1 MTFMLSSKACQPPC
15 SHTVPHFT
23 QASHAPSWK
32 AHLDSADAIQQRW
45 LSDTGSL
52 TRRLTQVADGN
63 FQVTPINEGWAMLRD
78 DECAALGLPL
88 GVTGWVR
95 EVQLKGNG
103 RPWVFA
109 RSVAGQQA
117 LVQDGFPIEALG
129 TRSLGEL
136 LFVDG
141 GFSRGPLE
149 ACHYPPA
156 WVPGLLLEAAPLA
169 RRSRFERGTLGLLV
183 TEVFLPEFWATLPDP
198 KETC

>member
-23 QASHAPSWK
+23 HASREPSWK
-32 AHLDSADAIQQRW
+32 ERLDSADTTQQRW

-52 TRRLTQVADGN
+52 TRRLTHVAEGN
-63 FQVTPINEGWAMLRD
+63 FKVTPISEGWAVLRD

-88 GVTGWVR
+88 GARGWVR
-95 EVQLKGNG
+95 EVHLRGHDQ
-103 RPWVFA
+103 PWVFA

-117 LVQDGFPIEALG
+117 LMEDGFPIDALG

-141 GFSRGPLE
+141 GFSRGPIK
-149 ACHYPPA
+149 ACHYPRH
-156 WVPGLLLEAAPLA
+156 WVPGLPLQAAPLA
-169 RRSRFERGTLGLLV
+169 RRSRFERGALGLLV